1 MSDNTNDDSKTEE
14 KQSMA
19 ELLDSYSPDAGESI
33 QVGDKISGTI
43 ISIGRESIFIDT
55 GRKIDGVVDADELM
69 DENGVLPYEVGDSIE
84 LYVVSLR
91 RGEIRLSRAIS
102 GIGGVSMLQDAYNNA
117 IPIEGKVINT
127 IKGGFSVE
135 VVKRRAFCPISQ
147 MDTVYVE
154 QGEVY
159 VGKTFHFLITELEE
173 NAKNIVVSRRVLLEQ
188 EQARAK
194 EDFFAHLKI
203 GDTAEGRVSTLMPY
217 GAFIELFPG
226 VEGMLH
232 ISEMSWSRLGSPE
245 ELLHTGDTVKV
256 KIIDVKPGKS
266 ATDKKLSL
274 SMKQIEADP
283 WESVSKEFKVGD
295 KTHGKVTRCMDF
307 GCFVEISPGIEG
319 LVHISEMSYKQRV
332 NKPQDLVS
340 AGDTVD
346 VLIKEIDAVN
356 KRISL
361 SMKDAEGDPWIDAKE
376 KYRAEQ
382 VFEGTIE
389 KKERFGYFIT
399 LEPGITGLLPKS
411 RISRFHDPS
420 TIEKKRE
427 GDTITV
433 AIEEIDVDQ
442 RKITLKPGDSGDE
455 DDWKKFSKDKDMPVS
470 SLGEKL
476 QTALKAK
483 KKKKKK

>member
-1 MSDNTNDDSKTEE
+1 MSDKTYDDNKTEE

-19 ELLDSYSPDAGESI
+19 ELLDSYSPDAGEAI
-33 QVGDKISGTI
+33 KVGDKISGTI
-43 ISIGRESIFIDT
+43 ISIGRENIFIDT

-69 DENGVLPYEVGDSIE
+69 DENGVLPYETGDVIE

-91 RGEIRLSRAIS
+91 GGEIRLSRAIS

-117 IPIEGKVINT
+117 IPIEGKVLDI

-147 MDTVYVE
+147 LDTVYVE
-154 QGEVY
+154 HGEEY
-159 VGKTFHFLITELEE
+159 VGKTFHFLITELGE

-194 EDFFAHLKI
+194 EEFLAHLTI
-203 GDTAEGRVSTLMPY
+203 GDTAEGRVSNLMPY

-232 ISEMSWSRLGSPE
+232 ISEMSWSRLGSPD
-245 ELLHTGDTVKV
+245 ELLHTGDIVKV
-256 KIIDVKPGKS
+256 KIIDVQPGKS
-266 ATDKKLSL
+266 SEDKKLSL

-283 WESVSKEFKVGD
+283 WESISGKFKAGD

-307 GCFVEISPGIEG
+307 GCFVEISPGVEG

-346 VLIKEIDAVN
+346 VMIKEINSEN

-361 SMKDAEGDPWIDAKE
+361 SMKDAEGDPWIDVKE
-376 KYRAEQ
+376 KYRIGQ
-382 VFEGTIE
+382 VFEGTLE
-389 KKERFGYFIT
+389 KKERFGYFIA

-411 RISRFHDPS
+411 KISRSHDPS
-420 TIEKKRE
+420 LIEKKHE
-427 GDTITV
+427 GDTIMVT
-433 AIEEIDVDQ
+433 IEEIDVDQ
-442 RKITLKPGDSGDE
+442 HRITLKPGDSRDE
-455 DDWKKFSKDKDMPVS
+455 DDWKKFSKDADIPVS

-476 QTALKAK
+476 QKALKEK
-483 KKKKKK
+483 KKKK